1 MNLPPLKSPRP
12 RITFKRVILIV
23 IALIVV
29 LAVVKKR
36 VKPIPPP
43 PEKAMPVQVAT
54 IQPRTIEDAINVPG
68 RVEPFVEAT
77 LGTEKPGRIVER
89 TADRGDRVEAGQVL
103 LRIDDRNWKEILR
116 QAEIENREAGKELS
130 RWEELQ
136 KAGAVSTS
144 EFDRIRT
151 RKDLAEVAREQAR
164 VAVSQCEVKSPIAG
178 IVDDRNAEVGEYAT
192 EGMPVFTV
200 IDISRVK
207 LVFDVPERDATAVK
221 TGDRVPFRVAA
232 LPGAVFTGE
241 VTFVSSLAGRDS
253 NSFRVESVTDNSD
266 GRLKAGM
273 IADIALVRRMRDDA
287 IVVPL
292 TTVIPKRGDYVV
304 YVVENGKAAQRLVK
318 VDFMTDRDAVIASG
332 LNIGDAVVVEGNRTL
347 VAGIAVTVARDEAA
361 GTNAVEAA
369 QP

>member
-1 MNLPPLKSPRP
+1 MNETPQSKTRP
-12 RITFKRVILIV
+12 RITFTRVIIV
-23 IALIVV
+23 VIVLIVV

-36 VKPIPPP
+36 AKPIPPP
-43 PEKAMPVQVAT
+43 PEKAMPVRVVVV
-54 IQPRTIEDAINVPG
+54 QPQTIEDAINVPG
-68 RVEPFVEAT
+68 RVEPFVAAT

-89 TADRGDRVEAGQVL
+89 SADRGDRVEAGQVL
-103 LRIDDRNWKEILR
+103 LRIDDRSWKETLR
-116 QAEIENREAGKELS
+116 QAQIENREAGKELA

-144 EFDRIRT
+144 EFDRVQA
-151 RKDLAEVAREQAR
+151 RKDLAEVALAQAR
-164 VAVSQCEVKSPIAG
+164 VAVSQCEVRSPIDG
-178 IVDDRNAEVGEYAT
+178 IVDDRTAEVGEYAT

-232 LPGAVFTGE
+232 LPGAAFTGE

-253 NSFRVESVTDNSD
+253 NSFRVECVTDNGD

-273 IADIALVRRMRDDA
+273 IADISLVRRMRSDA

-304 YVVENGKAAQRLVK
+304 YVVEGGKAAQRLVK

-332 LNIGDAVVVEGNRTL
+332 LAPGESVVVEGNRTL
-347 VAGIAVTVARDEAA
+347 VDGIAVNVARDESA

-369 QP
+369 RP